1 MKTIL
6 KIAWRNIWRTP
17 LRSFTVIASIVTGI
31 WAGIFVTALSYGLN
45 DQRTKNNIDNYV
57 SHIQIEHPKF
67 SDNFESKYN
76 LGTTDDLNSSL
87 QNTEYI
93 SSYTFRTILYG
104 MVNSASKSHGV
115 KITGINPLT
124 ERNVTAIHKLIEE
137 GDYFK
142 SNKKNQ
148 ILIGSS
154 LAKKLHIKLRSK
166 IVLTFQDAENN
177 IVAGAFRVSGIF
189 DTNFTSY
196 DENNVFIHQKDI
208 HRLFNEEQY
217 HQAAL
222 LCTSID
228 NTDSVKQS
236 LMVQKPNL
244 SIKDWKDIAPE
255 LAYANEVMETYLLV
269 IMLIIMLALLFGIV
283 NTMLMAV
290 FERRRELGM
299 LLSIGMNKSKVFTLI
314 LVETFF
320 LSLLGAPTGMLLGY
334 LSIENMADKGLDLSV
349 VAVGMESMGLSSVIY
364 PSLENK
370 FYAYI
375 SIMVFVFTLIAAIYP
390 SRKALKLNPT
400 EAIRT
405 I

>member
-17 LRSFTVIASIVTGI
+17 LRSFTVIASIISGI
-31 WAGIFVTALSYGLN
+31 WAGVFITALSYGLN

-76 LGTTDDLNSSL
+76 LASINKLNSIL
-87 QNTEYI
+87 QNSKDI
-93 SSYTFRTILYG
+93 SSHTFRSILYG

-115 KITGINPLT
+115 KITGINPET
-124 ERNVTAIHKLIEE
+124 ERRVTAIHNLIVE
-137 GDYFK
+137 GNYFE
-142 SNKKNQ
+142 SNRNNQ
-148 ILIGSS
+148 ILIGSK
-154 LAKKLHIKLRSK
+154 LAEKLHVKLRSK
-166 IVLTFQDAENN
+166 LVLTFQDSENN

-208 HRLFNEEQY
+208 HKLFHSEQY
-217 HQAAL
+217 HQVAL

-228 NTDSVKQS
+228 STDQIKHTLKKQS
-236 LMVQKPNL
+236 PNL
-244 SIKDWKDIAPE
+244 SIKDWKDVAPE

-299 LLSIGMNKSKVFTLI
+299 LLCIGMNKSKVFSLI
-314 LVETFF
+314 LIETFY
-320 LSLLGAPTGMLLGY
+320 LSLMGAPTGMLLGF
-334 LSIENMADKGLDLSV
+334 LSVERMSEKGLDLSV
-349 VAVGMESMGLSSVIY
+349 VAVGMESMGLSSIIY
-364 PSLENK
+364 PNLENR
-370 FYAYI
+370 FYLYI
-375 SIMVFVFTLIAAIYP
+375 SLMVFIFTLIAAIYP